1 MTHLDLAGEFP
12 SIDEAQWKALAEASL
27 KGRPFETLRSRTAD
41 GITVEPVYS
50 AAHDAATLP
59 AGPDRLAADMWTLTQ
74 RADMPDSPLP
84 THRCWKTW
92 KMVPAV
98 FRWCCRAA

>member
-50 AAHDAATLP
+50 A
-59 AGPDRLAADMWTLTQ
+59 
-74 RADMPDSPLP
+74 SP
-84 THRCWKTW
+84 
-92 KMVPAV
+92 
-98 FRWCCRAA
+98 